1 MAIVGND
8 AACGRRVV
16 EGFVF
21 SFLTE
26 LAPDARAADPGGIL
40 LALLSSACDE
50 RPPDRRRDN
59 LVPFSSPSQ
68 SGGWAYGC
76 TAPKGRAVSKCGL
89 TG

>member
-40 LALLSSACDE
+40 LALLSF
-50 RPPDRRRDN
+50 RVRRT
-59 LVPFSSPSQ
+59 SS
-68 SGGWAYGC
+68 
-76 TAPKGRAVSKCGL
+76 
-89 TG
+89 